1 MHIHY
6 TQNNLPANP
15 RCGVRNPSINF
26 STLRRGHVAQVKK
39 KTPPGSACHPSTEAD
54 GGSRMGGDL
63 IEISPGRCGFSLH
76 RALQKID
83 FSASTT
89 SA

>member
-1 MHIHY
+1 M
-6 TQNNLPANP
+6 
-15 RCGVRNPSINF
+15 
-26 STLRRGHVAQVKK
+26 RRAKPVDKFFNAETRTRRASQE

-63 IEISPGRCGFSLH
+63 IEISPGKCGFSLH

-83 FSASTT
+83 FSASAT

>member
-1 MHIHY
+1 MRRAKPVDKFFNAEMR
-6 TQNNLPANP
+6 TRRASQEKNAPWL
-15 RCGVRNPSINF
+15 GVPS
-26 STLRRGHVAQVKK
+26 VD
-39 KTPPGSACHPSTEAD
+39 GSD

-83 FSASTT
+83 FSASAT